1 MFFLMRVAFW
11 LCIVFVL
18 LPTGGSK
25 QSTQTS
31 AANNDFNVVEAFSAA
46 TATVS
51 DMRHFCDRQPDAC
64 AVGSQAAVA
73 FGQRA
78 QAGAKM
84 VYEFINERLAP
95 QETGSVGA
103 QARKPAADAAK
114 ASQHTLTS
122 KDLVVPWRGPQAPR
136 EAAAGK
142 KPV

>member
-25 QSTQTS
+25 QSTPASS
-31 AANNDFNVVEAFSAA
+31 ASNDFNVVEAFSAA
-46 TATVS
+46 TATMS
-51 DMRHFCDRQPDAC
+51 DMRHFCDRQPEAC

-95 QETGSVGA
+95 QETGSVNA
-103 QARKPAADAAK
+103 PHKPAAAAAK
-114 ASQHTLTS
+114 ASQNTLTS
-122 KDLVVPWRGPQAPR
+122 KDLIVPWRGPQAPR
-136 EAAAGK
+136 EAGAGK
-142 KPV
+142 KAV